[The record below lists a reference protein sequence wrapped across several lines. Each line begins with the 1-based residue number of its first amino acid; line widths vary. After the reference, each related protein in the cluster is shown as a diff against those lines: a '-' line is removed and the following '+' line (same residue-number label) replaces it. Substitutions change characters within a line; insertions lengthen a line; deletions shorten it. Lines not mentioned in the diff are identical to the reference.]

1 MPSPKCVKGSK
12 SMSTATEHTQ
22 SRQRTNVLP
31 ISCFELKPIKAH
43 TRLNAKT
50 AHEQL

>member
-31 ISCFELKPIKAH
+31 ISCFELKPIKA
-43 TRLNAKT
+43 LNKVECQNST
-50 AHEQL
+50 